1 MSGTTDLVYYLRR
14 AEEEAIT
21 AIAIGDRPWA
31 AVHGELSMRYSRR
44 ALALLADL
52 PDGGAPAE
60 TPDDLGADL
69 AA

>member
-1 MSGTTDLVYYLRR
+1 MGGGADLGYFLRR
-14 AEEEAIT
+14 AEEEAIV
-21 AIAIGDRPWA
+21 AISLGNRPWA

-52 PDGGAPAE
+52 PDGGAPA
-60 TPDDLGADL
+60 DVGADL